1 MHQGLAPDIELLHFW
16 FVAAIR
22 EAFCE
27 ALTNRGTMLRL
38 AGDEVFLVKCLPFD
52 LLLVAQSGTMRKNNE
67 KTLLPQRRHVAIRG
81 SGGIHHKSNIQL
93 SSPTNR
99 DLLR

>member
-1 MHQGLAPDIELLHFW
+1 MHQGLAPDIQLLHFW

-27 ALTNRGTMLRL
+27 ALANCGTMLRL
-38 AGDEVFLVKCLPFD
+38 AGDEVFLAKYLPFD
-52 LLLVAQSGTMRKNNE
+52 LLLVAQGVTTRKHDE
-67 KTLLPQRRHVAIRG
+67 KTLLPQRRHVAIRAAG
-81 SGGIHHKSNIQL
+81 RIHHKSNIQL
-93 SSPTNR
+93 SSPNEC